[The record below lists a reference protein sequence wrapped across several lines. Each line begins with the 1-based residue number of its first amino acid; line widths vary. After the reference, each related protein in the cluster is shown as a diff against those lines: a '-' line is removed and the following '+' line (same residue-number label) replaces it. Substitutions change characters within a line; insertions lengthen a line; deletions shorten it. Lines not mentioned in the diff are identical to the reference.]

1 MLAELRSRLDDVV
14 FVSAATGE
22 GIEELESRLEL
33 FLNSLDERVVL
44 QVPFHRGDVVARLH
58 EYGTVLNEEYT
69 EDGTRVDVR
78 LPGVLAAEL
87 KEFRVTD

>member
-1 MLAELRSRLDDVV
+1 M
-14 FVSAATGE
+14 
-22 GIEELESRLEL
+22 
-33 FLNSLDERVVL
+33 
-44 QVPFHRGDVVARLH
+44 ARLH